1 MQRQSQ
7 IIFSLDSAQLF
18 HWSWQQGS
26 AFKPLF
32 LLFPKQVL
40 RNASRVPVKFLGG
53 SCFGLGRIRLQTQ
66 FGELAFV
73 KGRGRSKPGPR
84 RKWSSEWSRSKP
96 EAHQW
101 TQVVCQSV
109 THRVRMARLSARQ
122 QIGAVLWRLKAGA
135 VPRILFLQLG
145 AHVPWRGIWMMYPHA
160 YHSN

>member
-7 IIFSLDSAQLF
+7 IIFRLDSAQLL

-53 SCFGLGRIRLQTQ
+53 SCFGLGRSRLQTQ

-84 RKWSSEWSRSKP
+84 RKWSHQNEARANLRLTNEHGLSAKVSHIGSEWQDSQP
-96 EAHQW
+96 EN
-101 TQVVCQSV
+101 SSL
-109 THRVRMARLSARQ
+109 LSC
-122 QIGAVLWRLKAGA
+122 GG
-135 VPRILFLQLG
+135 
-145 AHVPWRGIWMMYPHA
+145 
-160 YHSN
+160 